1 MKCVNV
7 GNQILNNYL
16 IKTDK
21 SWVVVDTG
29 YAGGLPQF
37 LAGLQKNGIEPQE
50 IKYIFLT
57 HAHDDHAGY
66 LEELMRVTDATIVMD
81 KLSPDRLLVGHNQ
94 WIGGCSGRFAKFFV
108 SAMSLAGK
116 GKHEFPSMDI
126 RRTENVVLWD
136 GENQFFK
143 QQGFP
148 LTIVSLH
155 GHTADNI
162 GLLTDDGALFCGDA
176 AMNGFPSV
184 KRNIIWIENLED
196 YRKSWDAMIE
206 SPAKEIYPSHGKPFP
221 KSDLIKYWKHLDK
234 IRIFS
239 LQTKTKQQ

>member
-1 MKCVNV
+1 MKIFNI
-7 GNQILNNYL
+7 GNRILNNYIIDTGKGYL
-16 IKTDK
+16 VI
-21 SWVVVDTG
+21 DTG
-29 YAGGLPQF
+29 YAGGLPRF
-37 LAGLQKNGIEPQE
+37 LAGLQKNGINPQD

-66 LEELMRVTDATIVMD
+66 LEELMQATGATLVMD

-94 WIGGCSGRFAKFFV
+94 WIGGCSGRLAKLFV

-116 GKHEFPSMDI
+116 GKHEFPAMDV
-126 RRTENVVLWD
+126 RVAKNVVLWD

-143 QQGFP
+143 QQGLP
-148 LTIVSLH
+148 LTIVALR

-184 KRNIIWIENLED
+184 KRNIIWIENVED
-196 YRKSWDAMIE
+196 YRQSWDAMIQ
-206 SPAKEIYPSHGKPFP
+206 SPAEVIYPSHGAPFP
-221 KSDLIKYWKHLDK
+221 KQDLVRYRKYLDK
-234 IRIFS
+234 IR
-239 LQTKTKQQ
+239 LY

>member
-1 MKCVNV
+1 MKCVNI
-7 GNQILNNYL
+7 GNRVLNNYL

-21 SWVVVDTG
+21 GWIAVDTG
-29 YAGGLPQF
+29 YAGGCSRF
-37 LAGLQKNGIEPQE
+37 LAGLQKNGINPQE

-66 LEELMRVTDATIVMD
+66 LEELMRATVATLVMD
-81 KLSPDRLLVGHNQ
+81 KLSPDRLLAGHNQ
-94 WIGGCSGRFAKFFV
+94 WIGGCSGRLAKFFV

-116 GKHEFPSMDI
+116 GKHEFPVMDV
-126 RRTENVVLWD
+126 RAVENVVLWD
-136 GENQFFK
+136 RENQFFK
-143 QQGFP
+143 QQGLP
-148 LTIVSLH
+148 LTIVLLH

-162 GLLTDDGALFCGDA
+162 GLLTDYGALFCGDA

-184 KRNIIWIENLED
+184 KRNIIWIENLDD

-221 KSDLIKYWKHLDK
+221 KSDLIKYRKHLDK
-234 IRIFS
+234 IRIY
-239 LQTKTKQQ
+239 

>member
-1 MKCVNV
+1 MKYINI
-7 GNQILNNYL
+7 GNPVLNNYL
-16 IKTDK
+16 IKTGK
-21 SWVVVDTG
+21 GWIAVDTG
-29 YAGGLPQF
+29 YAGGLPRF
-37 LAGLQKNGIEPQE
+37 LAGLQKNGINPQD

-66 LEELMRVTDATIVMD
+66 LEELMQATGATLVMD
-81 KLSPDRLLVGHNQ
+81 KLSPDRLLAGHNQ
-94 WIGGCSGRFAKFFV
+94 WIGGCSGRLAKLFV

-116 GKHEFPSMDI
+116 AKHEFPAMDV
-126 RRTENVVLWD
+126 RAAENVLLWD

-143 QQGFP
+143 QQGLP

-155 GHTADNI
+155 GHTADNT

-196 YRKSWDAMIE
+196 YRNSWDTMIE
-206 SPAKEIYPSHGKPFP
+206 SSAKEIYPSHGKPFP
-221 KSDLIKYWKHLDK
+221 KSDLIKYRKHLDK
-234 IRIFS
+234 IR
-239 LQTKTKQQ
+239 LY